1 MTAQD
6 TRAIQRLP
14 AEFAIGFERANRP
27 FLEKLR
33 QEGYSFSF
41 DPDDLPH
48 TFESPTLI
56 IAGRQDSGVGY
67 WRAAQLIPAYPRA
80 TFAVLDRAGHGLNLE
95 QEAIFNQLSNDWLN
109 RIEEP
114 ECGRPYDTGA
124 ERSLR
129 FEVTVPADRAAVW
142 QAWTTEAGVTTFFA
156 PEAWIDLRVGGA
168 YEMYFNPDEP
178 DGKRGGE
185 GLYILAIQPE
195 KMLSF
200 TWNAPVYLPEVRDQH
215 TVVTLRFYELA
226 DGRTRIILHHSG
238 WGEGGQ
244 WDEAYRYFANA
255 WGELVLPRL
264 KQRFES
270 GPVSWED

>member
-1 MTAQD
+1 
-6 TRAIQRLP
+6 
-14 AEFAIGFERANRP
+14 
-27 FLEKLR
+27 
-33 QEGYSFSF
+33 
-41 DPDDLPH
+41 
-48 TFESPTLI
+48 
-56 IAGRQDSGVGY
+56 
-67 WRAAQLIPAYPRA
+67 
-80 TFAVLDRAGHGLNLE
+80 
-95 QEAIFNQLSNDWLN
+95 LN
-109 RIEEP
+109 RIEEE

-215 TVVTLRFYELA
+215 TVVTLRFFELA
-226 DGRTRIILHHSG
+226 DGRTRIILHHTG
-238 WGEGGQ
+238 WGKGGQ
-244 WDEAYRYFANA
+244 WDEAYRYFARA
-255 WGELVLPRL
+255 WGEVVLPRL